1 MYYLLV
7 DYKSVGVY
15 NQGKVVIVLNKNIMK
30 KITYTIL
37 GLAVLTPSL
46 ASACLSDWGL
56 GGGYGMMGYGGG
68 SAFMV
73 IGGIVWTVVG
83 ILAGVW
89 LWQNIN
95 RK

>member
-1 MYYLLV
+1 
-7 DYKSVGVY
+7 
-15 NQGKVVIVLNKNIMK
+15 MK
-30 KITYTIL
+30 KITYAFI
-37 GLAVLTPSL
+37 GFMVLAPSI
-46 ASACLSDWGL
+46 ASACLFDWGY
-56 GGGYGMMGYGGG
+56 GNSSYGMMGYGGG

-73 IGGIVWTVVG
+73 VGGIVWTIVG